1 MQSTD
6 SKAWLCL
13 VQVAQHQRL
22 SPPLEHPV
30 LTLQRCQQAAML
42 PWLAQRLL
50 MQSCLMMQTQKQLL
64 LLLIGVVKHTQSLLL
79 CSSMFF
85 WITLYWLPHCS
96 IISQTQAY
104 ELSSALTIF
113 LSIT

>member
-1 MQSTD
+1 
-6 SKAWLCL
+6 
-13 VQVAQHQRL
+13 
-22 SPPLEHPV
+22 
-30 LTLQRCQQAAML
+30 ML